1 MIKIENIRVEGFEE
15 AVRGARQSWNSHDR
29 SDSRPEY
36 TVENGVRT
44 YVGLGEED
52 HALLLK
58 LVKAGDAHAK
68 CMRMVT
74 VWFDLTAPIF
84 MWKHLDTYKHM
95 VKCSES
101 VMHTITARDLRLEDF
116 THSDIRTESMIGRT
130 IQQLNDW
137 VRCYKTSETP
147 EKKKLFWRCIV
158 ELLPQS
164 YMQKATICTN
174 YQTLRT
180 MYHQRKGHRLE
191 EWQQFREW
199 IESLPYSEL
208 ITGAVADGESQ

>member
-1 MIKIENIRVEGFEE
+1 MIKIENVEVHGFE
-15 AVRGARQSWNSHDR
+15 AAIRGCRNSWDSHEK

-36 TVENGVRT
+36 DVKDGVRVYT
-44 YVGLGEED
+44 GLGEND
-52 HALLLK
+52 HKLLMRLIK
-58 LVKAGDAHAK
+58 GGDSHAK

-84 MWKHLDTYKHM
+84 FWKHFDTYKHM

-137 VRCYKTSETP
+137 VKCYKTSETP
-147 EKKKLFWRCIV
+147 EEKKLFWRCIV

-174 YQTLRT
+174 YQTLRNI
-180 MYHQRKGHRLE
+180 YLQREGHRLS
-191 EWQQFREW
+191 EWTEFRKWVET
-199 IESLPYSEL
+199 LPYSEL
-208 ITGAVADGESQ
+208 ITG

>member
-1 MIKIENIRVEGFEE
+1 MIKIENVEVRGFEA
-15 AVRGARQSWNSHDR
+15 AVRGCRNSWNSHEK
-29 SDSRPEY
+29 SDSYRDMYMCNRNIEDLPFIIG
-36 TVENGVRT
+36 EN
-44 YVGLGEED
+44 D
-52 HALLLK
+52 HELLMRLIK
-58 LVKAGDAHAK
+58 GGDSHSK

-84 MWKHLDTYKHM
+84 FWKHIDTYKHM

-137 VRCYKTSETP
+137 VKCYKTGETR
-147 EKKKLFWRCIV
+147 EEKKLFWRCIV

-174 YQTLRT
+174 YQALRNI
-180 MYHQRKGHRLE
+180 YLQREGHRLS
-191 EWQQFREW
+191 EWAEFRKW
-199 IESLPYSEL
+199 VKTLPYSEL
-208 ITGAVADGESQ
+208 ITGGTE